1 LYAVPAGY
9 VLSFTDPAAELKWT
23 RIKTWGGRDE
33 ASTARQDLAAESG
46 SDFRLLRL
54 GVYDFDTVNSGL
66 AFELGGRKWNF
77 YPLDLE
83 PGSYEVWLNARY
95 DAATTTLQIERLVA
109 VQRP

>member
-95 DAATTTLQIERLVA
+95 DAAKRTLFIERLVA
-109 VQRP
+109 RKQP